1 MEIVGLSKSAVR
13 WLVELH
19 VKGLFPYDG
28 VKVHRDGMLI
38 LRFPYSI
45 SSHKEMCPA
54 LTVINTCHCVP
65 GKEVFISYSQWDQQL
80 QQSFEAGFWVSG
92 DPHDPNEKHPDLVH
106 KKGIYKDSYGASSPW
121 CDYQLRPNFTIAM
134 VVVSRG
140 KLQPAASVN
149 CDCV

>member
-1 MEIVGLSKSAVR
+1 MMELKYTEMVR
-13 WLVELH
+13 HANRNTEVPLQ
-19 VKGLFPYDG
+19 
-28 VKVHRDGMLI
+28 
-38 LRFPYSI
+38 

-54 LTVINTCHCVP
+54 PTVINTCHCVP
-65 GKEVFISYSQWDQQL
+65 GQEVFVSYSQWDQQL

-106 KKGIYKDSYGASSPW
+106 KKGIYKDSYGASNPW

-140 KLQPAASVN
+140 KLQPPASVN
-149 CDCV
+149 CDCVLLYWLIGLSVCE